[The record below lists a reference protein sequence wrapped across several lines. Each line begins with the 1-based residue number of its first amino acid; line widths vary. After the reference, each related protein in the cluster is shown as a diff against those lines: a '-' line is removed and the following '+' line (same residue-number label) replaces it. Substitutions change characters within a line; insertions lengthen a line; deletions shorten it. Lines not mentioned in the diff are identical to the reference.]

1 MSNLSILIKTNIIN
15 EFKLNALKKADG
27 REKQKIMGMML
38 SVVIIAGLLIFYV
51 TSLSLSLVD
60 ILKQINQMEM
70 LLIFGFG
77 LSTLTTI
84 VTSLYKTSSYLFQA
98 KDLDLLT
105 SLPIKESTVLA
116 SKILMLVGANY
127 LFSSIC
133 MIIPAVVYFLNS
145 DVSITYFPYLILLF
159 LALPLLPIVAS
170 SIIFLFIGQIS
181 SRIKYKNLVLIIGS
195 IILMLLYTLLMSR
208 LNSMSVEMLKNSVS
222 ISEMI
227 RKVYPPIYYFV
238 DALKTGSIVSFLAF
252 IAISIIPFFMFVTLF
267 AKKFKDINAKMSEG
281 YKSKNYEFKGQ
292 KTSRPLKAL
301 LKKEF
306 KRYTS
311 SFIYFLNS
319 SAGLLFLIVGTI
331 LILLFGADKVGEL
344 LKLNIDFNL
353 IKIQLLGV
361 FFFIIVMNCTT
372 YCSISLEGKNL
383 WILKSSPI
391 DEREIFWSK
400 ILMNFLLNAPLS
412 ILCLILVS
420 IRLDFEIQFI
430 IVSICLIVSFSM
442 FVALM
447 GLLSNLLYPN
457 LDWKNEVAV
466 VKRSA
471 SMIVTMLVS
480 LAYVIILGGIYVLLG
495 ISFLN
500 IYIILASILT
510 LILDFMIWRIIS
522 TKGVR
527 IFKNL

>member
-15 EFKLNALKKADG
+15 EFKLNALKKADS
-27 REKQKIMGMML
+27 REKQKIMGMIL
-38 SVVIIAGLLIFYV
+38 SVVIITGLLIFYV
-51 TSLSLSLVD
+51 TSISLSLVD

-133 MIIPAVVYFLNS
+133 MIIPAVVYFFNS

-170 SIIFLFIGQIS
+170 SIIFMFIGQIS
-181 SRIKYKNLVLIIGS
+181 SRIKYKNLILIIGS
-195 IILMLLYTLLMSR
+195 IILMLLYTLLMTR

-222 ISEMI
+222 ISETI
-227 RKVYPPIYYFV
+227 RKIYPPIYYFV
-238 DALKTGSIVSFLAF
+238 DALKTGSVVSFLAF

-281 YKSKNYEFKGQ
+281 YKSKTYKFKSQ
-292 KTSRPLKAL
+292 KTSRPSKAL

-319 SAGLLFLIVGTI
+319 SAGLLFLIIGTI
-331 LILLFGADKVGEL
+331 LILLFGADKVGE
-344 LKLNIDFNL
+344 
-353 IKIQLLGV
+353 
-361 FFFIIVMNCTT
+361 
-372 YCSISLEGKNL
+372 
-383 WILKSSPI
+383 
-391 DEREIFWSK
+391 
-400 ILMNFLLNAPLS
+400 
-412 ILCLILVS
+412 
-420 IRLDFEIQFI
+420 
-430 IVSICLIVSFSM
+430 
-442 FVALM
+442 
-447 GLLSNLLYPN
+447 
-457 LDWKNEVAV
+457 
-466 VKRSA
+466 
-471 SMIVTMLVS
+471 
-480 LAYVIILGGIYVLLG
+480 
-495 ISFLN
+495 
-500 IYIILASILT
+500 
-510 LILDFMIWRIIS
+510 
-522 TKGVR
+522 
-527 IFKNL
+527 